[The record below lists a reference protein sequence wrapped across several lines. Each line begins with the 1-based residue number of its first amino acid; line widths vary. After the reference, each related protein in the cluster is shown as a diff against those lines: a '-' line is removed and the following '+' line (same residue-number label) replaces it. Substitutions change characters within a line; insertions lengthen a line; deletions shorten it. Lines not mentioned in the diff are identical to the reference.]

1 MNKINIF
8 KDELLK
14 WSKKN
19 TREYSWR
26 NSNDPWKI
34 LLLEIIAQQT
44 QLDRANIYYEK
55 FIKKFPTP
63 KEMSNVTKK
72 EILSLW
78 SGLGYNSRALRLH
91 ETSKILSKKSFN
103 SIYPNF
109 EVLPGVGK
117 YTKNAILSFAYKEK
131 VIAQDSNVVRI
142 FSRFFGIKNPESFI
156 EENEKIILRNIQS
169 MKFNEALM
177 DFGSKICKSQN
188 PLCDSCLLEPN
199 CKKFFQ
205 DTKYMQPTFKGSD
218 REIRGKI
225 IKYLLNN
232 ENVEISTLN
241 KILEIKGS
249 KINPIIKKLADEGM
263 VHIKNK
269 KLIEISS

>member
-1 MNKINIF
+1 MNKINLF
-8 KDELLK
+8 RYELLN

-19 TREYSWR
+19 RREYAWR
-26 NSNDPWKI
+26 DSNDPWKI

-44 QLDRANIYYEK
+44 QLDRANNYYEK

-63 KEMSNVTKK
+63 KEMSIVTKK
-72 EILSLW
+72 EMLSLW
-78 SGLGYNSRALRLH
+78 SGLGYNNRALRLH
-91 ETSKILSKKSFN
+91 EASKILSKKSFN

-131 VIAQDSNVVRI
+131 VIAQDTNVVRI
-142 FSRFFGIKNPESFI
+142 FSRFFGIKSPESFI
-156 EENEKIILRNIQS
+156 EENEKILLKNIQS
-169 MKFNEALM
+169 RKFNEALM
-177 DFGSKICKSQN
+177 DFGSKICKSKN

-205 DTKYMQPTFKGSD
+205 DTKYIQPTFKGSD

-225 IKYLLNN
+225 IKYLINN
-232 ENVEISTLN
+232 ENVEISTLK
-241 KILEIKGS
+241 KILEIKDS
-249 KINPIIKKLADEGM
+249 KINLIVKKLADEGIIN
-263 VHIKNK
+263 IKNE

>member
-1 MNKINIF
+1 MNKINLF
-8 KDELLK
+8 RYELLN

-19 TREYSWR
+19 RREYAWR
-26 NSNDPWKI
+26 DSNDPWKI

-55 FIKKFPTP
+55 FIKRFPTP
-63 KEMSNVTKK
+63 KEMSIVTKK

-91 ETSKILSKKSFN
+91 EASKILSKKSFN

-131 VIAQDSNVVRI
+131 VIAQDTNVVRI

-156 EENEKIILRNIQS
+156 EENEKIILKNN
-169 MKFNEALM
+169 KN
-177 DFGSKICKSQN
+177 DF
-188 PLCDSCLLEPN
+188 E
-199 CKKFFQ
+199 
-205 DTKYMQPTFKGSD
+205 
-218 REIRGKI
+218 
-225 IKYLLNN
+225 
-232 ENVEISTLN
+232 
-241 KILEIKGS
+241 
-249 KINPIIKKLADEGM
+249 
-263 VHIKNK
+263 
-269 KLIEISS
+269 

>member
-1 MNKINIF
+1 MNKINLF
-8 KDELLK
+8 KHELLK

-19 TREYSWR
+19 KREYSWR
-26 NSNDPWKI
+26 DSNDPWKI

-55 FIKKFPTP
+55 FIKRFPTP
-63 KEMSNVTKK
+63 KEMSIVTKK

-91 ETSKILSKKSFN
+91 EASKILSKKSFN

-131 VIAQDSNVVRI
+131 VIAQDTNVIRI

-156 EENEKIILRNIQS
+156 EENEKIILKNIQS
-169 MKFNEALM
+169 RKFNEALM
-177 DFGSKICKSQN
+177 DFGSKICKSKN

-205 DTKYMQPTFKGSD
+205 DTKHAQSAFKGSS

-225 IKYLLNN
+225 IKYLINN
-232 ENVEISTLN
+232 ENVEISSLN
-241 KILEIKGS
+241 KTLEIEDS
-249 KINPIIKKLADEGM
+249 KIKPIIKKLADEGL
-263 VHIKNK
+263 VNIKNK